1 MTIRPPAGASPA
13 AGPIADGVVQS
24 AVPSRK
30 VVLSRFMERTPAL
43 CCIAFALF
51 FSAAFGL
58 QKSAHAYRTEIGAE
72 FDDASHYVTGLMFRD
87 FIAQDF
93 PANPTAF
100 AQNYYAHYPKVGLGH
115 WPPVFYVVE
124 AMWMLLFGDSIA
136 SVLVLMAIVTALIA
150 TTIFYLVVEE
160 WQAPVA
166 GLACGAIFLLLPV
179 VQQYTSTVMV
189 DTGLALLVL
198 WAAIRW
204 GRFLDS
210 GRTREAIWFGSLA
223 SLAFLTKGD
232 GIELILLPPIS
243 ILLTRRFKVLRT
255 RTLWLT
261 AAGCGL
267 VCLPW
272 ILMTRQFVTQGFQYP
287 WGLAYAGQAVRF
299 FSIHLLTT
307 IGAVLCLLF
316 LAGLAPKLVPALRF
330 GGIDGRWA
338 SLISV
343 VFSVFILHCFV
354 PSGLNDRYLIA
365 AVPVILLLAL
375 AGGLTLI
382 ALLSRRHPTPR
393 LADAVTLALLA
404 VILATIFYIPGKQ
417 SYGFR
422 EAAASLENNPL
433 YRNQVILCASEAFG
447 EGMLITEMA
456 ARDHPRP
463 GHVILRAGRVLASS
477 DWNNQ
482 HYRSRFSSAPQIMA
496 YLTAIPVGILVLDRT
511 PGNRPLE
518 HYQLLRSMIRDYP
531 NSWDHVAT
539 FPAERPGAGVDIYR
553 LIGQDAVP
561 HRPFEVE
568 VQGTY
573 RNTIRITPPIP

>member
-1 MTIRPPAGASPA
+1 L
-13 AGPIADGVVQS
+13 
-24 AVPSRK
+24 
-30 VVLSRFMERTPAL
+30 LSRIQARTPVL
-43 CCIAFALF
+43 CCIAFVLF
-51 FSAAFGL
+51 FSTSFVL
-58 QKSAHAYRTEIGAE
+58 QEFAHAYRTEIGAE
-72 FDDASHYVTGLMFRD
+72 FDDASHYVTGLMVRD
-87 FIAQDF
+87 YIAQGF
-93 PANPTAF
+93 PSTPTAF

-124 AMWMLLFGDSIA
+124 ALWMLVFGDSIA
-136 SVLVLMAIVTALIA
+136 SVLMLMAAITALIA
-150 TTIFYLVVEE
+150 ATVFYLVVEE
-160 WQAPVA
+160 WQAPFA

-210 GRTREAIWFGSLA
+210 GRARDVIWFGALA
-223 SLAFLTKGD
+223 SLAVLTKGD
-232 GIELILLPPIS
+232 GVELILLPPIS
-243 ILLTRRFKVLRT
+243 ILLTRRFAILRN

-261 AAGCGL
+261 AIGSGL

-272 ILMTRQFVTQGFQYP
+272 MLLTRQFVTPGFQYP
-287 WGLAYAGQAVRF
+287 WGFAYAAQATQF
-299 FSIHLLTT
+299 FGVHLLTT
-307 IGAVLCLLF
+307 IGIVLTLLF

-330 GGIDGRWA
+330 GGINGRWA

-343 VFSVFILHCFV
+343 VFSVLILHCFV

-365 AVPVILLLAL
+365 AVPAILLLAID
-375 AGGLTLI
+375 GGLTLI
-382 ALLSRRHPTPR
+382 TVVARRNPTPR
-393 LADAVTLALLA
+393 LADAVALVLLTL
-404 VILATIFYIPGKQ
+404 ILATVFYIPRKQ

-477 DWNNQ
+477 DWNNR
-482 HYRSRFSSAPQIMA
+482 HYRSRFASAQAIMA
-496 YLTAIPVGILVLDRT
+496 YLTAIPVGVLVLDRT
-511 PGNRPLE
+511 PGAQPLE
-518 HYQLLRSMIRDYP
+518 HYQLLCRMIRDYP
-531 NSWDHVAT
+531 NSWAHVAT
-539 FPAERPGAGVDIYR
+539 FPAERPGSGVDIYH
-553 LIGQDAVP
+553 LTGQDPVP
-561 HRPFEVE
+561 HQPFEIE

-573 RNTIRITPPIP
+573 RNTIRITPRITPPIR

>member
-1 MTIRPPAGASPA
+1 
-13 AGPIADGVVQS
+13 
-24 AVPSRK
+24 
-30 VVLSRFMERTPAL
+30 
-43 CCIAFALF
+43 
-51 FSAAFGL
+51 L

-72 FDDASHYVTGLMFRD
+72 FDDASHYVTGLMVRD
-87 FIAQDF
+87 YIAQGF
-93 PANPTAF
+93 PSSPTAF

-124 AMWMLLFGDSIA
+124 ALWMLVFGDSIA
-136 SVLVLMAIVTALIA
+136 SVLVLMAAITALISA
-150 TTIFYLVVEE
+150 TIFHLAVEE
-160 WQAPVA
+160 WGSPLA
-166 GLACGAIFLLLPV
+166 GLVCGSVFLFLPV

-210 GRTREAIWFGSLA
+210 GRAPDVIWFGSLA
-223 SLAFLTKGD
+223 SLAALTKGD

-243 ILLTRRFKVLRT
+243 VLLTRRFTILRDK
-255 RTLWLT
+255 TLWIT
-261 AAGCGL
+261 AAGSGL

-272 ILMTRQFVTQGFQYP
+272 MLLTRQFVTPGFQYP
-287 WGLAYAGQAVRF
+287 WGLAYAVRAVRF
-299 FSIHLLTT
+299 FSLHLLTT
-307 IGAVLCLLF
+307 VGVAITVLF
-316 LAGLAPKLVPALRF
+316 LAGVAPKLISALRR
-330 GGIDGRWA
+330 GGINGRWA
-338 SLISV
+338 ALISV
-343 VFSVFILHCFV
+343 VLSVLVLHCFV

-365 AVPVILLLAL
+365 AIPAILLLAL

-382 ALLSRRHPTPR
+382 AVLWRRNPTPR
-393 LADAVTLALLA
+393 LTDAVSLVLLTL
-404 VILATIFYIPGKQ
+404 VLATVFYIPRKQ

-422 EAAASLENNPL
+422 EAAAFLEQNPV

-482 HYRSRFSSAPQIMA
+482 HYRSRFDSAQQIMA
-496 YLTAIPVGILVLDRT
+496 YLTAIPVGVLVVDRT
-511 PGNRPLE
+511 PGARPLE
-518 HYQLLRSMIRDYP
+518 HYQLLREMINDHP
-531 NSWDHVAT
+531 NSWKRIAT
-539 FPAERPGAGVDIYR
+539 LAAEPPGAGVDVYH
-553 LIGQDAVP
+553 LTGQDPIP
-561 HRPFEVE
+561 HRPFEIE

-573 RNTIRITPPIP
+573 RNTIRIMPPIR